1 MVILRTTGTWI
12 LTVLLA
18 LFFLYAG
25 WKKLAGNEVTA
36 QHFQEWGYAS
46 WLLHFVGCLELIGA
60 LLLLFPATA
69 TSGAVLLS
77 LVMVGA
83 SYTLL
88 SHQIWKT
95 CTITS
100 ICLVLL
106 LCTGYIRWNQSWILA
121 VFKMGGA

>member
-1 MVILRTTGTWI
+1 MIMLKTTGTWV
-12 LTVLLA
+12 LTLLLA

-46 WLLHFVGCLELIGA
+46 WLLFLVGCLELIGA
-60 LLLLFPATA
+60 VLLVFPATA
-69 TSGAVLLS
+69 TSGAMLLS

-88 SHQIWKT
+88 SHGIWKT
-95 CTITS
+95 FMVTG

-106 LCTGYIRWNQSWILA
+106 VFMGYLRWKQSWVLA
-121 VFKMGGA
+121 VFTL

>member
-1 MVILRTTGTWI
+1 MCAGSSAAKHHPMVILRTTGTWV

-46 WLLHFVGCLELIGA
+46 WLLSFVGCLELIGA

-69 TSGAVLLS
+69 TSGAILLS

-83 SYTLL
+83 CYTLL
-88 SHQIWKT
+88 SHEIWKT
-95 CTITS
+95 LT
-100 ICLVLL
+100 
-106 LCTGYIRWNQSWILA
+106 
-121 VFKMGGA
+121 